1 MEVKYK
7 AFISY
12 RHLPLDKG
20 VAIKL
25 HHAIEHFSIPKAL
38 RKNGEKTPGRVF
50 RDQDELP
57 ISSDLS
63 GDIERALDNSEFLIV
78 ICSKETKN
86 SKWVLREISYFLE
99 HHDRS
104 HVLAVLVEGTPEE
117 SFPKEL
123 TDEYSEEGK
132 YIRSVEPLAAN
143 IVADS
148 SAKRNALFRTEKLRI
163 MAALIGCTY
172 DSLYKRE
179 QRYVIRKVATAAAVV
194 LLIAAGFIGVLLNRN
209 AMITKNYE
217 NTLRSQSTYLA
228 NASQALLKEGDRL
241 GAIALA
247 IEALPSEGN
256 DRPLVPCA
264 QRALDEAVNAYLSPS
279 SVNGRDLQATG
290 IISPDDKN
298 MKFEVEQESGL
309 VCVITRNGIVSLWN
323 SDTCTQLWKYE
334 TGKDYSGV
342 DVQFIDSK
350 SLILEIYDK
359 VLCLNTADGSVKW
372 QALYKDIVSTDS
384 SFSMFECIQLSENK
398 QRIYAFDEFSMIVL
412 DSSDGSVLS
421 KTMLP
426 VLEEEGE
433 PVSYYLSKNKTFV
446 SDDEKFVFLF
456 FFYNADYSWD
466 DSAKNGICVLNA
478 ENLEPVFTTTDV
490 VYGTLG
496 DAFLHHDNLLFIAL
510 NIYNDDMYISDLN
523 NGELGMQTNETKLLI
538 CLDFNSGTIKWTS
551 RHTYSF
557 LSRDSITYW
566 TLPDGTEVVIY
577 AYANHVDIIKADDGG
592 IVSQAEFFSVVRNV
606 NAMDNGVQVICQD
619 GKIGYIWFEN
629 MLRWFYEKQLKEG
642 VNDCKKNSYYYW
654 VLDNNDVLTRYS
666 VIAADPSWIDIP
678 IENREESYTSGDYI
692 INDDGFVMFS
702 SYDLKVI
709 CGNKDGLRT
718 LYLPTVS
725 VEDSYGYSTYR
736 RYSLK
741 ALEGNQRLFSWTFDD
756 SHGVLYL
763 DILTGEFREVTCDTE
778 LRERDIFRKENGDGW
793 YLLAIK
799 QESFLDDVELH
810 FLELDDEMNIKR
822 EMTFEDKVSD
832 SYYDIHSFY
841 DGNGKLYIHYEDTD
855 KTYQLDINSLT
866 VKELPDDISEALNE
880 SVDNFYLEE
889 NVYFD
894 TNRDHIIIRKDES
907 TLLIYKNAV
916 DLVKTLD
923 ATSSA
928 IVSVWFSSD
937 NQYMFTLETDA
948 NLRRYSTDDWSLLSC
963 KSLHSIDNISIYE
976 DIMWQD
982 TDKDFF
988 CLNVGDCMHLIDK
1001 KEYDVLDVMSYCYGY
1016 MEKEDFFLCREGSYD
1031 FGGFPRH
1038 TTESLIEYGKEILN
1052 GWELSSEQKY
1062 EYGLD

>member
-117 SFPKEL
+117 SFPEEL

-179 QRYVIRKVATAAAVV
+179 QRYVIRRIATAAAVV

-264 QRALDEAVNAYLSPS
+264 QRALDEAVNAYLSPYNAA
-279 SVNGRDLQATG
+279 SVSLISTG
-290 IISPDDKN
+290 IISSDN
-298 MKFEVEQESGL
+298 SIMKFEVEPESGL
-309 VCVITRNGIVSLWN
+309 VCAVSLNGSVSLWDED
-323 SDTCTQLWKYE
+323 SCKQLWRYE
-334 TGKDYSGV
+334 TGQNYSV
-342 DVQFIDSK
+342 MDTQFIDSK
-350 SLILEIYDK
+350 TLIIMTSHTL
-359 VLCLNTADGSVKW
+359 LCMNTADSSIRWQVSYDDINTDPDSVFFVGM
-372 QALYKDIVSTDS
+372 QI
-384 SFSMFECIQLSENK
+384 SENK
-398 QRIYAFDEFSMIVL
+398 QKIYAFDEISMFAI
-412 DSSDGSVLS
+412 DTTDGSVIS
-421 KTMLP
+421 RTRLP
-426 VLEEEGE
+426 MLEEEGE
-433 PVSYYLSKNKTFV
+433 QISFVTSRANICV
-446 SDDEKFVFLF
+446 SDDDKYVSLL
-456 FFYNADYSWD
+456 YGYGKSSSWYTHG
-466 DSAKNGICVLNA
+466 KEGICVMRT
-478 ENLEPVFTTTDV
+478 ENLEPVFTMGGFEYEDFG
-490 VYGTLG
+490 YEYLY
-496 DAFLHHDNLLFIAL
+496 HDDQLLFTVDAP
-510 NIYNDDMYISDLN
+510 NGGRETYNFN
-523 NGELGMQTNETKLLI
+523 NGELGSLAVETKLLI
-538 CLDFNSGTIKWTS
+538 CADLNSGSVKWMS
-551 RHTYSF
+551 EHSYCFPSK
-557 LSRDSITYW
+557 DSLVYW
-566 TLPDGTEVVIY
+566 NLPDGTEIIIFTY
-577 AYANHVDIIKADDGG
+577 SNHVDILNASDGSL
-592 IVSQAEFFSVVRNV
+592 IAHSEFYSVVRAV
-606 NAMDNGVQVICQD
+606 EPTDNYIQVVCQD
-619 GKIGYIWFEN
+619 GRIGRIWFDE
-629 MLRWFYEKQLKEG
+629 LQIWYYQKQFKEG
-642 VNDCKKNSYYYW
+642 VVDCKINDGYYW
-654 VLDNNDVLTRYS
+654 ILGDNEVITRYS
-666 VIAADPSWIDIP
+666 AAAADPSWVDIP
-678 IENREESYTSGDYI
+678 VKNREESYPSGDYI
-692 INDDGFVMFS
+692 ISDDGFVMFS

-709 CGNKDGLRT
+709 CGNKDGLSI
-718 LYLPTVS
+718 LYLPNVS
-725 VEDSYGYSTYR
+725 VEDNYGYSTYR
-736 RYSLK
+736 KYYLK
-741 ALEGNQRLFSWTFDD
+741 ALEGNQRLFSWTLDD

-763 DILTGEFREVTCDTE
+763 DIFTGEFREVTCDTE
-778 LRERDIFRKENGDGW
+778 LRASNIFRKENKDGW

-799 QESFLDDVELH
+799 QESFLDDIELH
-810 FLELDDEMNIKR
+810 FMELDDEMNIKR
-822 EMTFEDKVSD
+822 EMILEDKVVS
-832 SYYDIHSFY
+832 SFYDIHSFY
-841 DGNGKLYIHYEDTD
+841 DGNGRLYVHYENID
-855 KTYQLDINSLT
+855 KTYQIDVKTLT
-866 VKELPDDISEALNE
+866 DRELPDDFSQALNDCY
-880 SVDNFYLEE
+880 DNFYDLDG

-894 TNRDHIIIRKDES
+894 TKGNNIIIRKNEKM
-907 TLLIYKNAV
+907 LLIYDNNGE
-916 DLVKTLD
+916 LVQTFD
-923 ATSSA
+923 AAASA
-928 IVSVWFSSD
+928 FVSLWFSPD
-937 NQYMFTLETDA
+937 GHYMFTLETDA
-948 NLRRYSTDDWSLLSC
+948 NLRRYAVKDWSLLSC
-963 KSLHSIDNISIYE
+963 KPLKSDNSVSLYD
-976 DIMWQD
+976 DILWQD
-982 TDKDFF
+982 INKDFF
-988 CLNVGDCMHLIDK
+988 CLNVGEVMHLIS
-1001 KEYDVLDVMSYCYGY
+1001 KEDYEVCSYIPDCYGY
-1016 MEKEDFFLCREGSYD
+1016 MGKDDFFLCREGSYD